1 MPHSTKINTFSLW
14 KKSTERAL
22 LGTGYDRILNNKKF
36 ARANPNMSSTVF
48 AQLSLTVVQG
58 FANHVVK
65 QVKKTKDGYETRH
78 ALTAWYKEADH
89 ETLDALQT
97 KITRLYLHRLQTYNG
112 NLHGIN
118 NGKEKYSDRTKVR
131 MFLKHIRDLYYKT
144 VIEVIKNQTGQG
156 SLKLIQA
163 IAWLRKCKLELI
175 QVRKSKR
182 RFGSPWRKKGRME
195 EDSDD
200 NYPTA
205 KITPEHK
212 RPTPTPGD
220 RSMNLQ
226 QQDLHLEARMDGS
239 IWRWPNFHSGLEQP
253 SQEQREN
260 WRLGFTKLVPSDG
273 DFKKEKRIC
282 WQVEQLGS
290 KVKTPAMKEKD
301 NKKIYHHRKNQFHGA
316 KEPIDDDLEWQLIF
330 RLGQASS
337 PLGNTY
343 HPKHLPNPSPED
355 CLKIE

>member
-1 MPHSTKINTFSLW
+1 MPHSTKINTFSGNYHESALW
-14 KKSTERAL
+14 KKSTEHAL

-78 ALTAWYKEADH
+78 ALTAWYKEAELDH

-163 IAWLRKCKLELI
+163 IA
-175 QVRKSKR
+175 
-182 RFGSPWRKKGRME
+182 
-195 EDSDD
+195 
-200 NYPTA
+200 
-205 KITPEHK
+205 
-212 RPTPTPGD
+212 
-220 RSMNLQ
+220 
-226 QQDLHLEARMDGS
+226 
-239 IWRWPNFHSGLEQP
+239 
-253 SQEQREN
+253 
-260 WRLGFTKLVPSDG
+260 
-273 DFKKEKRIC
+273 
-282 WQVEQLGS
+282 
-290 KVKTPAMKEKD
+290 
-301 NKKIYHHRKNQFHGA
+301 
-316 KEPIDDDLEWQLIF
+316 
-330 RLGQASS
+330 
-337 PLGNTY
+337 
-343 HPKHLPNPSPED
+343 
-355 CLKIE
+355 